1 MHGKGAIP
9 GYTSCR
15 TIGELQE
22 HFRKYQGKLGM
33 SKACA
38 KADYLWDLNHGFCV
52 VLPSSG
58 LIPEPH
64 RNIADN
70 QVNMVQADTSLSSTQ
85 KSYLLGEAIPD
96 DVRRSDQILDSY
108 VRTDLYANNA
118 YQHVLANLIHPPIPD
133 GTDTSSSEYSQ
144 DWPLLKKQ
152 EYLDSVDPNT
162 LSLDVLK
169 RITKDR
175 QLITGLTVPV
185 NSRALGRLPARE
197 ATIWKCGAVLET
209 KTLMHKQKTFV
220 WADSKTPGLKPPI
233 HTHDVYKLKVEGVT
247 PVQAKVRSVVTG
259 CTEDYYATDDGSC
272 SAEG

>member
-1 MHGKGAIP
+1 MGFEP
-9 GYTSCR
+9 WFLCR
-15 TIGELQE
+15 
-22 HFRKYQGKLGM
+22 
-33 SKACA
+33 
-38 KADYLWDLNHGFCV
+38 
-52 VLPSSG
+52 
-58 LIPEPH
+58 
-64 RNIADN
+64 
-70 QVNMVQADTSLSSTQ
+70 STF
-85 KSYLLGEAIPD
+85 EW
-96 DVRRSDQILDSY
+96 
-108 VRTDLYANNA
+108 TDLYANNA

-144 DWPLLKKQ
+144 EWPLLKKQ

-259 CTEDYYATDDGSC
+259 CTEDYYATDGSC

>member
-1 MHGKGAIP
+1 
-9 GYTSCR
+9 
-15 TIGELQE
+15 
-22 HFRKYQGKLGM
+22 
-33 SKACA
+33 
-38 KADYLWDLNHGFCV
+38 
-52 VLPSSG
+52 
-58 LIPEPH
+58 
-64 RNIADN
+64 
-70 QVNMVQADTSLSSTQ
+70 MVQADTSLSSTQ

-144 DWPLLKKQ
+144 EWPLLKKQ

-175 QLITGLTVPV
+175 QLIAGLTVPV

-209 KTLMHKQKTFV
+209 KTLMHKM
-220 WADSKTPGLKPPI
+220 
-233 HTHDVYKLKVEGVT
+233 
-247 PVQAKVRSVVTG
+247 
-259 CTEDYYATDDGSC
+259 
-272 SAEG
+272 